1 MARRTQIE
9 FNTEIAKLRH
19 NNKQF
24 GRTSII
30 MSVLVITLAVVT
42 GAFGY
47 FTLKQGEVDLMSD
60 QEWQQQ
66 QIDLIQKQLL
76 TDQQIHETQTLLLE
90 AIQDADKEGALD

>member
-1 MARRTQIE
+1 
-9 FNTEIAKLRH
+9 
-19 NNKQF
+19 
-24 GRTSII
+24 